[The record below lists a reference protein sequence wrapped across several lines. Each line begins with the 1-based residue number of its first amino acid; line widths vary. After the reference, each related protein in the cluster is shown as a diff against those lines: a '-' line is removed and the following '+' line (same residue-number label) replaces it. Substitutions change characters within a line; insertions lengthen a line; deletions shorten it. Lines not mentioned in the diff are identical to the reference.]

1 MTRQPEPDFL
11 LVGAPKAGTTA
22 LHTALALHPDVFMT
36 DPKEPKYWLC
46 DGAPPPHWNGPGD
59 RHSQREWVWRHEEY
73 ADLFRAARP
82 DQVRGESTPFYLWSE
97 GAHRRIAEKL
107 PRVKLVAV
115 VRDPIDRAY
124 SNWMHL
130 WSDGLEPIADFE
142 EAFATEGE
150 RISAGWAPFWRY
162 RELGCYGRQLAHLFT
177 YVDPE
182 RILVLRYRDIVDEPA
197 ATVDRVSRFL
207 GIREG
212 QVAQIPRD
220 NSKPFVTPG
229 WRPTVLGPVVRAG
242 ARAAQFAPPQYWRR
256 ASEPLI
262 SLLAADKGAHRPALT
277 REQRQRLLPSFA
289 ADIAVLT
296 RVTGHDFTDWFSTAD
311 RGSFAQRQGTVPTA
325 ATPRTAPASITPA
338 VPAHQTI
345 PSSYPAEGSRIA

>member
-1 MTRQPEPDFL
+1 MIRTPQPDFL

-22 LHTALALHPDVFMT
+22 LHAALALHPDVFVT
-36 DPKEPKYWLC
+36 NPKEPKFWLC
-46 DGAPPPHWNGPGD
+46 DGAPPPHWSGPGD
-59 RHSQREWVWRHEEY
+59 RHSQREWIWRHDQY
-73 ADLFRAARP
+73 ADLFRPARP
-82 DQVRGESTPFYLWSE
+82 DQVRGESTPFYLWGK
-97 GAHRRIAEKL
+97 GAHRRIAEAL
-107 PRVKLVAV
+107 PAVKLVAV

-130 WSDGLEPIADFE
+130 WSDGLERIGDFE
-142 EAFATEGE
+142 QAFRFESE

-162 RELGCYGRQLAHLFT
+162 RELGFYGEQLHHLYS

-182 RILVLRYRDIVDEPA
+182 RVLVVRYRDVVDEPGP
-197 ATVDRVSRFL
+197 TVDRVCRFL

-212 QVAQIPRD
+212 MVGQIPRD

-262 SLLAADKGAHRPALT
+262 SLLAGDKGAHRPALT
-277 REQRQRLLPSFA
+277 TEQRHRLIPAFA
-289 ADIAVLT
+289 ADIALLGQI
-296 RVTGHDFTDWFSTAD
+296 TGEDFTDWLSTAD
-311 RGSFAQRQGTVPTA
+311 RGSFAQRR
-325 ATPRTAPASITPA
+325 ATELAS
-338 VPAHQTI
+338 
-345 PSSYPAEGSRIA
+345 